1 MKTETN
7 QSTESFKETF
17 DWLVNEAKSSGMY
30 YDGSIFDK
38 GESAKVV
45 LNAVKKGKPSNDQQ
59 V

>member
-7 QSTESFKETF
+7 QNTESFRETF
-17 DWLVNEAKSSGMY
+17 DWLVNEAKSSGMH

-38 GESAKVV
+38 DESAKVI
-45 LNAVKKGKPSNDQQ
+45 LNATSKGKSSDDQQ

>member
-7 QSTESFKETF
+7 QDANSFDAIF
-17 DWLVNEAKSSGMY
+17 DRLEKRAKSSGMY

-38 GESAKVV
+38 GESAKVI
-45 LNAVKKGKPSNDQQ
+45 LNATSKGKSSDDQS